1 VGCMWPMGGRFDLA
15 GLHDMRLEKMLH
27 NYLTWVAGDPVF
39 FWGKNLFFSMNF
51 TNGNTWCV

>member
-1 VGCMWPMGGRFDLA
+1 MWPMGGRFDLA